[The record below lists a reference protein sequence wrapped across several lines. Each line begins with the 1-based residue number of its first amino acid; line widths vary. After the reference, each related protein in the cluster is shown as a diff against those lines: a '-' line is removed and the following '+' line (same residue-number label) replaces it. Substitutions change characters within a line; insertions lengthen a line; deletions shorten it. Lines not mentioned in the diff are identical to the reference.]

1 MLNTFLYIHNSIHYI
16 YSKLVTRNIKHSLS
30 ERNYSSCQSNKKN
43 HVNTLKFT
51 PIPKAL
57 VKNSIAQRL

>member
-1 MLNTFLYIHNSIHYI
+1 MLNTFLYIHNSIHSI
-16 YSKLVTRNIKHSLS
+16 VTRNIKHNLS
-30 ERNYSSCQSNKKN
+30 ERNYSFYQSNKKN

-51 PIPKAL
+51 AIPKAL